1 MFRVICDGIGR
12 GGWHGPFGGQK
23 CLRSEL
29 FLRFRRSEAAIFRG
43 EHGVTEAAVSAAEG
57 EEAVNDLEALDPASY
72 LNPKKRALE
81 EPHGFGDI
89 FSIGSSRYSSEKNGE
104 EKKLQQRKR
113 QFVDGGLG
121 NEDPGRYSWPGTVA
135 AAAVSQSHDHPQ
147 LMPYD
152 DFESFVVQRSES
164 SSLSSHRKTGASDS
178 VKNASE
184 LARRMAE
191 KDSHKPTRGRPAGA
205 NPRAPPPM
213 GEIVEVEGGHIVRST
228 GRKDRHSKVYTAK
241 GPRDRR
247 VRLSASTAIQF
258 YDLQD
263 RLGYDRPSKA
273 VAWLIEKAK
282 SSIDE
287 LAKLPQ
293 TRIPTSEPKPA
304 QSKDKEPADGSPN
317 EAQSSATAAFKTEH
331 SRAIA
336 RERARER
343 AKERIQERDA
353 KSLPQNAQPVYAD
366 LNLFSNSMLQ
376 ALQLQNA
383 ASKGF
388 TTGQNTQIFHPPLQM
403 DNISSDS
410 ISRSLHLE
418 PSQSLYQSLL
428 AHTTQAVQNFAP
440 ETSHFDSAA
449 VVFSEAADNSN
460 IARNQSLFSC
470 STASAFQV
478 PFIAMA
484 EQQQQNHHEFGAQQT
499 SRILRPQWNHNTN
512 NRMSLSNA
520 GADHFGA
527 YSLNTR
533 GQLQPQNSYTVRG
546 TLQSSSSPV
555 RVRPMPSARD
565 LAADQLLQNTDT
577 TSGGNFSA
585 FRIPARIQ
593 GIDEHDDVKPSAASS
608 NSQL

>member
-1 MFRVICDGIGR
+1 
-12 GGWHGPFGGQK
+12 
-23 CLRSEL
+23 
-29 FLRFRRSEAAIFRG
+29 
-43 EHGVTEAAVSAAEG
+43 
-57 EEAVNDLEALDPASY
+57 
-72 LNPKKRALE
+72 
-81 EPHGFGDI
+81 
-89 FSIGSSRYSSEKNGE
+89 
-104 EKKLQQRKR
+104 
-113 QFVDGGLG
+113 
-121 NEDPGRYSWPGTVA
+121 
-135 AAAVSQSHDHPQ
+135 
-147 LMPYD
+147 MPYD
-152 DFESFVVQRSES
+152 DFGSLVVQRSES

-184 LARRMAE
+184 LSRRMAE
-191 KDSHKPTRGRPAGA
+191 KDSHKPTRGRQAGA
-205 NPRAPPPM
+205 NPRTPPPM

-293 TRIPTSEPKPA
+293 TRIPTTEPRPT
-304 QSKDKEPADGSPN
+304 QNKDKEPADGSPN
-317 EAQSSATAAFKTEH
+317 EAQSSATATFKAEH
-331 SRAIA
+331 SRATA

-343 AKERIQERDA
+343 AKERTQERDA
-353 KSLPQNAQPVYAD
+353 KSLPPVNNHNVHPVFAD
-366 LNLFSNSMLQ
+366 LNLFSSSNVNATSSVIQ

-388 TTGQNTQIFHPPLQM
+388 TTGQSTHIFHPLQM
-403 DNISSDS
+403 DISPDS

-418 PSQSLYQSLL
+418 PSPLPHQPFYQSLL
-428 AHTTQAVQNFAP
+428 AHTNQAVQNFSP
-440 ETSHFDSAA
+440 ETSQFDSSA
-449 VVFSEAADNSN
+449 VVFSEADNSN
-460 IARNQSLFSC
+460 MARNQGHQQSLFSC
-470 STASAFQV
+470 SAASAFQV
-478 PFIAMA
+478 PFIAMS
-484 EQQQQNHHEFGAQQT
+484 EQQQQQQQQHNQQNHEFGGQQPN
-499 SRILRPQWNHNTN
+499 RILRPPWSSSSGN
-512 NRMSLSNA
+512 NNSMSLSNA
-520 GADHFGA
+520 SADHFAA
-527 YSLNTR
+527 YAALNIR
-533 GQLQPQNSYTVRG
+533 GQCQQQPNSYTVRG

-565 LAADQLLQNTDT
+565 HAAVADQLLHHTAT
-577 TSGGNFSA
+577 TSGGIFSG

-593 GIDEHDDVKPSAASS
+593 GIDEHDDVKPSATSS

>member
-1 MFRVICDGIGR
+1 
-12 GGWHGPFGGQK
+12 
-23 CLRSEL
+23 
-29 FLRFRRSEAAIFRG
+29 
-43 EHGVTEAAVSAAEG
+43 
-57 EEAVNDLEALDPASY
+57 
-72 LNPKKRALE
+72 
-81 EPHGFGDI
+81 
-89 FSIGSSRYSSEKNGE
+89 
-104 EKKLQQRKR
+104 
-113 QFVDGGLG
+113 
-121 NEDPGRYSWPGTVA
+121 
-135 AAAVSQSHDHPQ
+135 
-147 LMPYD
+147 MPYD
-152 DFESFVVQRSES
+152 DFGTLVVQRSES
-164 SSLSSHRKTGASDS
+164 SSLSSHRRTGALDS

-191 KDSHKPTRGRPAGA
+191 KDSHKPTRGRQAGA
-205 NPRAPPPM
+205 NNPRVPPPM

-293 TRIPTSEPKPA
+293 TRIPTSQPKPT

-317 EAQSSATAAFKTEH
+317 EAQSSATATFKAEH
-331 SRAIA
+331 SRAVA

-343 AKERIQERDA
+343 AKERTQERDS
-353 KSLPQNAQPVYAD
+353 KSLPQPVYAD
-366 LNLFSNSMLQ
+366 LNLFSNSMIQ
-376 ALQLQNA
+376 AVQLQNA

-403 DNISSDS
+403 DNISPDS
-410 ISRSLHLE
+410 ISRSLNLE
-418 PSQSLYQSLL
+418 PSSLPHQSFYQSLL
-428 AHTTQAVQNFAP
+428 AQTTQAVQNFNPP
-440 ETSHFDSAA
+440 ETSHFDSSA
-449 VVFSEAADNSN
+449 VVFSEADNSN
-460 IARNQSLFSC
+460 MARNNQSLFSC
-470 STASAFQV
+470 SAAPAFQV
-478 PFIAMA
+478 PFIAMS
-484 EQQQQNHHEFGAQQT
+484 EQHNHEFGAQQPN
-499 SRILRPQWNHNTN
+499 RILRPPWNNSS
-512 NRMSLSNA
+512 MSLSNA
-520 GADHFGA
+520 AADHFGA
-527 YSLNTR
+527 YSGLNIR
-533 GQLQPQNSYTVRG
+533 GHCQPQNSYTVRG

-555 RVRPMPSARD
+555 RVRPLPSARD
-565 LAADQLLQNTDT
+565 LAAASAADQLLLNMAT
-577 TSGGNFSA
+577 TSGGNFSG